1 MSNGN
6 KKKAGSPPL
15 LNYLYMTLK
24 YSVGIDLSKATFH
37 VCISTIDALQQV
49 TAKRSGTFAN
59 TPAGFGLLHQWLQQE
74 HKDPAVPLSILMEA
88 TGVYYEQCA
97 LYLYQ
102 QGYRLSVVLPNK
114 ANKYVAA
121 LGGKSKND
129 KADAKAL
136 SRMGAEQALDR
147 WEPMNGLFYELRELT
162 RHNESLK
169 VLHTSLH
176 NQLEAAS
183 SGMYASQLVVQ
194 GLQAL
199 LETVE
204 QQIADNTKAISAQLR
219 KDAAVWQRVGHLVS
233 IPGVGELTAAVVLAE
248 TNGFTLFNSLRQLVS
263 YAGYDV
269 VENQSGSHVGRT
281 KISKKGNG
289 HLRRILH
296 MPALSVVSHGVKV
309 FSDLFERTLSRHG
322 IKMKSYVAVQKK
334 LLEMC
339 YTMWK
344 RQEDFDRA
352 YGQQQ
357 PVIAT
362 TKEEKEAHC
371 CRPSLAA

>member
-6 KKKAGSPPL
+6 KKKAGYP
-15 LNYLYMTLK
+15 LNYLYMIVK
-24 YSVGIDLSKATFH
+24 YSAGIDISKATFH
-37 VCISTIDALQQV
+37 ACFSIIDSLQQV
-49 TAKRSGTFAN
+49 TAKRSGSFAN
-59 TPAGFGLLHQWLQQE
+59 TPAGFALLHQWLQQE
-74 HKDPAVPLSILMEA
+74 HKDAAVPLSLVMEA

-97 LYLYQ
+97 LFLYQ

-114 ANKYVAA
+114 AKKYISA
-121 LGGKSKND
+121 LGLKTKND

-136 SRMGAEQALDR
+136 SRMGAEQALDP
-147 WEPMNGLFYELRELT
+147 WEPMGGLFYELRELT

-176 NQLEAAS
+176 NQLEAAT
-183 SGMYASQLVVQ
+183 SGMYQSQAVVQ
-194 GLQAL
+194 GLQTIIAA
-199 LETVE
+199 VE
-204 QQIADNTKAISAQLR
+204 QQIKDNTAAVGQQLR
-219 KDAAVWQRVGHLVS
+219 SDAVVWSRVQHLLS

-248 TNGFTLFNSLRQLVS
+248 TNGFALFNSLSQLVS

-269 VENQSGSHVGRT
+269 VENQSGGHVGRT

-296 MPALSVVSHGVKV
+296 MPALSVVSHQVKV
-309 FSDLFERTLSRHG
+309 FRDLFERTLGRHG

-352 YGQQQ
+352 YGQQPTLLTQ
-357 PVIAT
+357 T
-362 TKEEKEAHC
+362 TKEEEEVHS